1 LYSVYERS
9 VLPYVKAWGLQLAD
23 KLQTRLP
30 AEIRDM
36 IYSYL
41 WDRETI
47 IAYPDLSKV
56 AGGSKCLD
64 DFCTCSTPHD
74 SPTLPYFVQPT
85 FMGPAIACEIVR
97 ALYDAF
103 HSKGK
108 VLTIRKPGHIKTAV
122 TKDVFHVGLDPGQHL
137 RSLVVRVKL
146 DRLRK
151 PRPTGCARTEV
162 CRHDPTEKVYIKD
175 DLQELLATLL
185 YIKHKARFALW
196 VAFFQ
201 RNIRVA
207 VLEEALQVLG
217 PVRRTFQRRG
227 AIVNV
232 HWHYRGFW
240 AEGVDMPP
248 DGVAVVKEMDD
259 FFVIPRMAWKT
270 NMIRFLL
277 EVNLLASSR
286 RPR

>member
-1 LYSVYERS
+1 
-9 VLPYVKAWGLQLAD
+9 
-23 KLQTRLP
+23 
-30 AEIRDM
+30 M

-64 DFCTCSTPHD
+64 DLCTCSRPHD

-103 HSKGK
+103 HFKNEA
-108 VLTIRKPGHIKTAV
+108 LTIRRPEHIKAAV

-151 PRPTGCARTEV
+151 LRRRCIWTDV
-162 CRHDPTEKVYIKD
+162 CRHDPAEKVYIEKD
-175 DLQELLATLL
+175 DLLELLATLL
-185 YIKHKARFALW
+185 YIKHKARFELR
-196 VAFFQ
+196 VVFFQ

-207 VLEEALQVLG
+207 VLEEALVVLE

-227 AIVNV
+227 AVINV
-232 HWHYRGFW
+232 DWCYRGFW
-240 AEGVDMPP
+240 VGGVDTQP
-248 DGVAVVKEMDD
+248 DGVLMTKEMDD
-259 FFVIPRMAWKT
+259 FFVISRRSWRI
-270 NMIRFLL
+270 NMIQFLL
-277 EVNLLASSR
+277 EVNLFANSR